1 MSESFIREC
10 EMTNESGLHTDVDV
24 NLKTGTGTYLFK
36 AWEGH
41 NIKTAKDLLLIKLN
55 KNY

>member
-24 NLKTGTGTYLFK
+24 NLKTGTEFFIIYTLRLVQY
-36 AWEGH
+36 
-41 NIKTAKDLLLIKLN
+41 
-55 KNY
+55 